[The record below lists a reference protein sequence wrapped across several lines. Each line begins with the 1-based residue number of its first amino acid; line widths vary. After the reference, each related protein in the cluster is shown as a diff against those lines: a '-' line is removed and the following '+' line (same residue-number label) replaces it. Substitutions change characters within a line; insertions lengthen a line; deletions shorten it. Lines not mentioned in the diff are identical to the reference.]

1 MTNAGVL
8 FFSKSTEFLLL
19 QATVTCVLYKGIER
33 IHVLDR
39 KDFSGNIIDNIENA
53 VMFVLRHTN
62 G

>member
-1 MTNAGVL
+1 
-8 FFSKSTEFLLL
+8 
-19 QATVTCVLYKGIER
+19 
-33 IHVLDR
+33 VLDR